1 MKLEL
6 VIANKNYSSWS
17 MRPWVLMTAAGLD
30 FAERQ
35 FWFDENDQLPK
46 DITTVS
52 PSGLV
57 PCLLIDGVATWDSL
71 AICEAVAELVPDQA
85 LWPRDSAA
93 RRLARAISAEM
104 HSGFRDL
111 RQAAPMK
118 ITARVP
124 YEKLRTD
131 KVARDVARIEA
142 NWAQALAT
150 GTPGGPFLFGNF
162 GIADAMYAPVV
173 MRLVTCQ
180 VPLHAASQAYVDA
193 MLAHPAITQ
202 WRAAARA
209 ETGSEPGVDRYYE
222 ALV

>member
-93 RRLARAISAEM
+93 RRLARAPEQTTTPILHVVQTSCNRC
-104 HSGFRDL
+104 RD
-111 RQAAPMK
+111 R
-118 ITARVP
+118 
-124 YEKLRTD
+124 E
-131 KVARDVARIEA
+131 
-142 NWAQALAT
+142 
-150 GTPGGPFLFGNF
+150 
-162 GIADAMYAPVV
+162 
-173 MRLVTCQ
+173 RLT
-180 VPLHAASQAYVDA
+180 H
-193 MLAHPAITQ
+193 
-202 WRAAARA
+202 R
-209 ETGSEPGVDRYYE
+209 
-222 ALV
+222 